1 MLLLYNRVSARDTD
15 RPAGREK
22 ALAKAERRPNVVAVT
37 TALSATI
44 PAGMPLRDTVVD
56 LLVVGS
62 GTGMAAALAAH
73 ERGLTVMIAEKSS
86 YVGGSTARSGGALWL
101 PASPMLADKNAGDS
115 LRRAETYLQSVVAG
129 TAPDER
135 SSAYLRNVNSMIG
148 MLQRTTPIRLSWAK
162 DYSDYH
168 PEEPGGTASGRT
180 CECRPLNSAILREYR
195 TRLRPGVME
204 ANVPMPTTTA
214 DYRWMNLMARVP
226 RKGVPTVAKRLAQG
240 VGGLLIGRRYVAGGQ
255 ALAAG
260 LFAGVVRAGI
270 PIWTSTELQRLTV
283 DDGRVTGAV
292 VVHDGREIA
301 VTARRGVVLAAGGFD
316 HSMAMRWKFQS
327 ESLGEHLSLGA
338 DSNTG
343 DAIHAGQDVGAATDL
358 MDQAW
363 WFPAVAPL
371 PGGTPSVMLAERSL
385 PGSLIIDQNG
395 TRFINEA
402 TDYMSFGQ
410 CLLARERS
418 GNPVESMWI
427 VFDQQ
432 YRNSYVFGGALFP
445 RMPIPQSWYEAGIA
459 HRSDDLAELAEMMG
473 IPAKTFSSTMTRFNE
488 MSRTGNDPD
497 FHRGDSAYD
506 RYYGDPTIGPNPNL
520 RALERGPFYAVK
532 MTLSDLGTCGGL
544 RADDRARVLRE
555 DGSAIEG
562 LYAIGNTAANAFGAT
577 YPGAGA
583 TIAQGLVYGYIAA
596 LDAAS
601 S

>member
-1 MLLLYNRVSARDTD
+1 MPKRRLNLVS
-15 RPAGREK
+15 
-22 ALAKAERRPNVVAVT
+22 VT

-44 PAGMPLRDTVVD
+44 PARLPVRDKVVD

-73 ERGLTVMIAEKSS
+73 ERGLTVLIVEKSP

-101 PASPMLADKNAGDS
+101 PASPILADKGAGDTMQ
-115 LRRAETYLQSVVAG
+115 RAETYLQSVVAG
-129 TAPDER
+129 TAPAER
-135 SSAYLRNVNSMIG
+135 SAAYLRNVTSMIA
-148 MLQRTTPIRLSWAK
+148 MLLRTTPIRLSWAK

-168 PEEPGGTASGRT
+168 PEEPGGTAGGRT

-195 TRLRPGVME
+195 TRLRPGIME

-226 RKGVPTVAKRLAQG
+226 RKGIPTIAKRVAQG

-270 PIWTSTELQRLTV
+270 PIWTSTELQRLTT

-292 VVHDGREIA
+292 VGHDGHEVT

-338 DSNTG
+338 ETNTG
-343 DAIHAGQDVGAATDL
+343 DAIHAAQDLGAATDL

-371 PGGTPSVMLAERSL
+371 PGGAPSVMLAERSL
-385 PGSLIIDQNG
+385 PGSLIVDQSG
-395 TRFINEA
+395 ARFINEA

-410 CLLARERS
+410 CLLERERS
-418 GNPVESMWI
+418 GNPVETMWI
-427 VFDQQ
+427 IFDQQ

-459 HRSDDLAELAEMMG
+459 HRSNDLADLAEMIG
-473 IPAKTFSSTMTRFNE
+473 VPRTSFSATMTRFNE
-488 MSRTGNDPD
+488 MSRTGNDAD

-520 RALERGPFYAVK
+520 RALDQGPFYAVK
-532 MTLSDLGTCGGL
+532 MALSDLGTCGGL

-596 LDAAS
+596 RDAAGA
-601 S
+601 